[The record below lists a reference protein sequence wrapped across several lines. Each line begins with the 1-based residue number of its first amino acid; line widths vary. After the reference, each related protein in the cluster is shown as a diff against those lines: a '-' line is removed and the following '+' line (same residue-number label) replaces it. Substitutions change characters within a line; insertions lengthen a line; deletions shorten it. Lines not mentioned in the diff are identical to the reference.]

1 MDDKIVRSQVMESD
15 ENIIKYQ
22 VQDKGDSN
30 DKLIRHQVM
39 GIGGKEPVLV
49 SLNVTANGTYTPEE
63 GVDGFDE
70 VVVNVPSVEPVLEL
84 LNVSENA
91 IYTPEDGVDGFNVVV
106 VNVPTNIIYNWD
118 FKGKSGT
125 TIADDKANLVGNLSG
140 ATSITS
146 DGVAT
151 DGFTRFD
158 PLLLN
163 TQLLLPNYKVK
174 FKIKFGE
181 FFSTSHSSG
190 EKGRIFS
197 FGTDMALYWNDVPM
211 LFGTGVGGSYR
222 LTSLDNQFDL
232 LENEELIIELYKDNN
247 DYKVNWIFPDNTTIN
262 YGTVSNALSVII
274 GEYQYTDN
282 GLGGVYIENFE
293 ISLVPNE

>member
-1 MDDKIVRSQVMESD
+1 MSISRIQAIETDNNVPKVDI
-15 ENIIKYQ
+15 
-22 VQDKGDSN
+22 DSTVN
-30 DKLIRHQVM
+30 NVPKFPVDLQ
-39 GIGGKEPVLV
+39 GGASPIDLQSISISE
-49 SLNVTANGTYTPEE
+49 NGTTEAPE
-63 GVDGFDE
+63 GVAYNE
-70 VVVNVPSVEPVLEL
+70 INVNVPQTTLTTISIT
-84 LNVSENA
+84 ENGTTTA
-91 IYTPEDGVDGFNVVV
+91 PSGTAYNEIV
-106 VNVPTNIIYNWD
+106 VNVPTNIMYNWN

-125 TIADDKANLVGNLSG
+125 TISDDKVSLVGNLSG

-163 TQLLLPNYKVK
+163 TQLLLPNYKVR

-211 LFGTGVGGSYR
+211 LYGSGVGGSYR
-222 LTSLDNQFDL
+222 LTTLDNQFDL
-232 LENEELIIELYKDNN
+232 LENNELIVDFYKENN
-247 DYKVNWIFPDNTTIN
+247 TYKVNWIFPNNTIIN
-262 YGTVSNALSVII
+262 YGTVSDNLSVII